1 LRFGLIDWKECF
13 RCQRLE
19 LLIARI
25 PIMKQFTCMC
35 IWLSALVCT
44 QAEEKVLFNGKD
56 LSGWTGQPG
65 FWSVE
70 DGAITGR
77 TTAEHP
83 AIQNTFLIWEGQAAD
98 FELRFK
104 YKLLD
109 VDGKSVGFGNSGV
122 QYRSKLVDASYSVI
136 SGYQAD
142 MECGKNYSG
151 ILYEEKGR
159 GILAKRGQKVV
170 ISEGASPNKPKI
182 EVVGET
188 MPSDEIQSAI
198 KPAEWNEYVIIA
210 KGNVVQHF
218 INGKLA
224 VHVTDTTA
232 VAAKSGL
239 IALQLHQGKP
249 MTVQF
254 KDLVLVTD

>member
-1 LRFGLIDWKECF
+1 
-13 RCQRLE
+13 
-19 LLIARI
+19 
-25 PIMKQFTCMC
+25 MKAFTCIC
-35 IWLSALVCT
+35 IWLSALACS
-44 QAEEKVLFNGKD
+44 QAEEKALFNGKD

-77 TTAEHP
+77 TTAELP
-83 AIQNTFLIWEGQAAD
+83 AKQNTFLIWEGQAGD

-104 YKLLD
+104 YKLVD
-109 VDGKSVGFGNSGV
+109 VDGKSAGFGNSGV
-122 QYRSKLVDASYSVI
+122 QYRSKLVDPAYSVI

-159 GILAKRGQKVV
+159 GILAKSGQKVV
-170 ISEGASPNKPKI
+170 ISEGPSPNKPKI

-188 MPSDEIQSAI
+188 MPSDEIQAAI

-210 KGNVVQHF
+210 KGNVVQHL

-232 VAAKSGL
+232 VAPKSGL

-254 KDLVLVTD
+254 KDLVLVTGN